1 MDYKCTKKYG
11 ILIRNIASLLC
22 ESDDSYYV
30 ARNLPCS
37 VAEYYIDSRLAFTE
51 LYSNISQSLDIVKK
65 VIDKFILNE
74 NVSRTFNNHPIFKED
89 LEFDFICQDLGDEYG
104 LLQNIRIDLIALS
117 ALAHPDDYEKEF
129 VQTAIN
135 EVICYRIQNTEEHI
149 AAFRA
154 SLKIVENKLKTQQ
167 AQYQPTNKNEITDKN
182 TQLKYTI
189 GNNNLLIAI
198 FEYIRESNVIP
209 EDASLQRFMEMAEKA
224 DASNFKFLVKWKF
237 INALYN
243 VKECIKGNKRTW
255 ARDISS
261 SLGIKPKELSKD
273 GTNNG
278 EWYEKLRKL
287 VAKHA
292 K

>member
-1 MDYKCTKKYG
+1 MDYKYTKKYG
-11 ILIRNIASLLC
+11 NLIRIIASLLC

-37 VAEYYIDSRLAFTE
+37 VAEYYIASRLAFTE
-51 LYSNISQSLDIVKK
+51 LYSNINRSLNIVQK
-65 VIDKFILNE
+65 VIDKFIFNE
-74 NVSRTFNNHPIFKED
+74 TVSKAFNNHPLFKED

-117 ALAHPDDYEKEF
+117 ALAHPDDYGEEF

-154 SLKIVENKLKTQQ
+154 SLKIVENKIKAQQ
-167 AQYQPTNKNEITDKN
+167 AQNQPTIQNNTTDKN
-182 TQLKYTI
+182 TDPEYPI
-189 GNNNLLIAI
+189 ANNNLLIAI
-198 FEYIRESNVIP
+198 FEYIKESDVIP
-209 EDASLQRFMEMAEKA
+209 EDASLQRFMEMVEKA

-237 INALYN
+237 INALHN
-243 VKECIKGNKRTW
+243 VKECIKGNKRKW

-261 SLGIKPKELSKD
+261 TLGIKPKELSKD

-278 EWYEKLRKL
+278 EWYEKLRNL
-287 VAKHA
+287 VAKHT